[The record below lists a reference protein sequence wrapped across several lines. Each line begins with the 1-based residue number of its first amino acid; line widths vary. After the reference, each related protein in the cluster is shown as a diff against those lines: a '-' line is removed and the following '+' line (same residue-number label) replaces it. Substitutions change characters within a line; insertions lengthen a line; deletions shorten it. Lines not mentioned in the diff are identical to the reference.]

1 MLARRTKKEKADGRE
16 QHRLALR
23 AKKMAKK
30 EKKKV
35 SIPSKYKKK

>member
-1 MLARRTKKEKADGRE
+1 MKTKSKKEKAVGRE
-16 QHRLALR
+16 QHKKALR

-35 SIPSKYKKK
+35 TIPSKHKKK

>member
-1 MLARRTKKEKADGRE
+1 MTKKGKKEKALGRQ
-16 QHRLALR
+16 QHKEALR

-35 SIPSKYKKK
+35 TIPAKYRKK